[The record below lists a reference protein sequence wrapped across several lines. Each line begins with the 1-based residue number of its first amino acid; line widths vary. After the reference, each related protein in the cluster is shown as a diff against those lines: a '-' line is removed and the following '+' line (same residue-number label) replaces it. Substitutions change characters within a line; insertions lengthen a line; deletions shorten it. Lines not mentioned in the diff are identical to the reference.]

1 MVRVSPSQF
10 MWVRVLSSA
19 LVLVGLG
26 AEAWAIQAPVPRPM
40 THERQC
46 VETGTVPPGSARRVT
61 VAWTQ
66 PFATT
71 KYNVIGSVGDSADGD
86 RSLELS
92 HLVVPYTSQATS
104 AIVFNRDTGA
114 AHSGILCLDASADL
128 TVAGDARR

>member
-1 MVRVSPSQF
+1 MLRVSPSQS

-46 VETGTVPPGSARRVT
+46 VDTGIVPPGSTRRVT

-66 PFATT
+66 PFSTT

-92 HLVVPYTSQATS
+92 HLVVPYTPQATS
-104 AIVFNRDTGA
+104 AIVFNRDNGT

-128 TVAGDARR
+128 TVAGAVPR